1 MIAMR
6 VNFTKDKGVPV
17 EVDLIWH
24 TNTWLTC
31 LEHIYDSGERG
42 DKIYWALKYIWII
55 TCKYFDKTRDININ
69 IL

>member
-17 EVDLIWH
+17 EVDLICP

-42 DKIYWALKYIWII
+42 DKIY
-55 TCKYFDKTRDININ
+55 
-69 IL
+69 